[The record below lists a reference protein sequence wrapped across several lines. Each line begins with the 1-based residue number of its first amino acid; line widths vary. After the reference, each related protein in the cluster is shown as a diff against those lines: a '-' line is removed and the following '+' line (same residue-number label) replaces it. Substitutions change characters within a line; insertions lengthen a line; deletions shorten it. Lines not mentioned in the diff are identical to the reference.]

1 MAVLVEDSAVACVEL
16 ATTATNPDIRPAIAP
31 KDPKYA
37 ITATKP
43 AISPEIALN
52 PPRARLA
59 TVAEKLDISPGSVLS
74 KTDLPLPKAVECAV
88 LAPIATNAA
97 RLDILHA
104 IVP

>member
-1 MAVLVEDSAVACVEL
+1 MAARVEDSAVACVEL
-16 ATTATNPDIRPAIAP
+16 ATTATNPDIRPAIVP

-43 AISPEIALN
+43 VISPEIVLN
-52 PPRARLA
+52 PPRANLA
-59 TVAEKLDISPGSVLS
+59 TVAEKPDISPGIVLS
-74 KTDLPLPKAVECAV
+74 KMDLLLLKAVECAV
-88 LAPIATNAA
+88 VAPIATNAA